1 MLGGTNV
8 SPKDELGSA
17 NYIIHL
23 TIVSRVDPFFVTLD
37 VYKLLWAQPLCTH
50 MSKR

>member
-8 SPKDELGSA
+8 SPKDELDSA
-17 NYIIHL
+17 NCIVHL
-23 TIVSRVDPFFVTLD
+23 TLMSRVDPFFVTLD
-37 VYKLLWAQPLCTH
+37 VHKLLWAQPLCTR